1 MKMVDKT
8 RTLVDQI
15 VDGNNVEAG
24 ENFKSVMQDCL
35 LEVVHQG
42 FYKLGFFYFHS
53 HLCLAHHQL
62 KRNLMHSKEL
72 ELDY

>member
-24 ENFKSVMQDCL
+24 ENFKSVMQDKQL
-35 LEVVHQG
+35 D
-42 FYKLGFFYFHS
+42 
-53 HLCLAHHQL
+53 AIDL
-62 KRNLMHSKEL
+62 KRVEMQ
-72 ELDY
+72 LDWMNNNEPKQED

>member
-24 ENFKSVMQDCL
+24 ENFKSVMQDK
-35 LEVVHQG
+35 QID
-42 FYKLGFFYFHS
+42 
-53 HLCLAHHQL
+53 AIDL
-62 KRNLMHSKEL
+62 KRVEMQ
-72 ELDY
+72 LDWMNNNESETEQD

>member
-24 ENFKSVMQDCL
+24 ENFKSVMQDKQL
-35 LEVVHQG
+35 D
-42 FYKLGFFYFHS
+42 
-53 HLCLAHHQL
+53 AIDL
-62 KRNLMHSKEL
+62 KRVEMQIDWLNNEPKSE
-72 ELDY
+72 D